1 MALRMRAALFI
12 RFARSW
18 GLACVACLVVAVSAH
33 AGTVTPLFGPTEA
46 TRTLT
51 ARTLA
56 RQIQQD
62 GPRKAVQDLTRD
74 KEWPRMRRAVATGW
88 QNWIDL
94 MPDLMSA
101 TDPATTRSLQ
111 LALRQA
117 LPRNPR
123 AVVAALDPRNGPVR
137 GGRTICAPA
146 GMPATWRHRA
156 IRAVEALHDIHL
168 IDQGADCLNALNGKT
183 GS

>member
-1 MALRMRAALFI
+1 MRAALFA

-18 GLACVACLVVAVSAH
+18 GLACVACLVVATSIRVGA
-33 AGTVTPLFGPTEA
+33 AATPPFGPAEA

-62 GPRKAVQDLTRD
+62 GPQKVVQALTQN
-74 KEWPRMRRAVATGW
+74 KEWPQTRRAVATGW

-123 AVVAALDPRNGPVR
+123 AVVAALDPKNGPVR

-146 GMPATWRHRA
+146 GMPATWHRRA

-168 IDQGADCLNALNGKT
+168 SDVGADCLDALNGRT
-183 GS
+183 RS